1 MASIKFLLKTRS
13 KNTDE
18 GTLYLQIIN
27 NRKDKTEIS
36 LRQKLKPGHWNA
48 ERQRIKSAHPHSTKL
63 NVFIRN
69 ERNAYEQL
77 INDKLAKGEKFTVKQ
92 VVAERKAVLNPK
104 ENKANFVDFFRDYVA
119 TNPENLKFNT
129 IKSYRTCLNSLTT
142 YSPNLTFSNFTESWV
157 QNYEKYLTK
166 DGQAINTVAD
176 KMKVLKKITRVCLR
190 NGKLKESPFINY
202 KGKNEPGKR
211 KYLTKEEFKRF
222 CDVNAEYKTHKYVKN
237 AFMFGCLT
245 GLRFSDMAT
254 LTPENIKEENGVY
267 RMYIRMQKTNDIL
280 SMKLPQKA
288 VAIIQ
293 QYDYPNRNPL
303 LPILSYTPDIYA
315 NEAALKKAISR
326 RNAYF
331 NKVVKLLCTKA
342 GIDKSISFHCA
353 RHTFATLSL
362 DLDIPI
368 QVVSKMLGHKNLKET
383 MIYAKIMDKQKDA
396 AVDAW
401 DNL

>member
-1 MASIKFLLKTRS
+1 MASLKFLLKTRS
-13 KNTDE
+13 KNNGE

-27 NRKDKTEIS
+27 SRTDKTEIS
-36 LRQKLKPGHWNA
+36 LRQKLKPAHWDA

-92 VVAERKAVLNPK
+92 IVAERKAVLNPK
-104 ENKANFVDFFRDYVA
+104 HNKDSVLDFLRDYIA

-142 YSPNLTFSNFTESWV
+142 YAPNLTFGNFTEKWV
-157 QNYEKYLTK
+157 QGYEKYLIK

-176 KMKVLKKITRVCLR
+176 KMKILKKITRICLR
-190 NGKLKESPFINY
+190 NGKLKDSPFKNY
-202 KGKNEPGKR
+202 KGKTESSKR
-211 KYLTKEEFKRF
+211 KYLTKDEFRRF
-222 CDVNAEYKTHKYVKN
+222 CDVNAEHETHKYVKN

-303 LPILSYTPDIYA
+303 LPILSYSPETYE
-315 NEAALKKAISR
+315 NEEALKKDISR

-331 NKVVKLLCTKA
+331 NKVVKLLCSKA
-342 GIDKSISFHCA
+342 EIDKSISFHCA

-362 DLDIPI
+362 DLDVPI
-368 QVVSKMLGHKNLKET
+368 QVVSNMLGHKNLRET
-383 MIYAKIMDKQKDA
+383 MGYANIMDKQKDA